1 MKTKTQKRW
10 SLAANIILTVN
21 SILALA
27 PFVLLIIASFTDED
41 VAMNKGFSYFPSK
54 WSLAAFDYIGQQWKM
69 IGRAYL
75 MTILVTAIGTVLSV
89 VFTAML
95 AYMLSQK
102 GLPGRKILNFYVVF
116 TMLFN
121 GGLVPTYIMY
131 VRTFHIKNTVWALVF
146 PNLLM
151 SAFIVMLVRN
161 YFENSIPQELYES
174 ARIDGASEFYTF
186 FKIALPLSVPIL
198 ATTGL
203 MEGLAYWNDWQ
214 NGLYY
219 LDSKGAK
226 LYTIQNIL
234 NNINENIQFLASNAT
249 GGVNIGDLPTTTV
262 RMAIAFVGILP
273 VLVIYPFFQKYFAA
287 GLTLGAV
294 KG

>member
-1 MKTKTQKRW
+1 
-10 SLAANIILTVN
+10 
-21 SILALA
+21 
-27 PFVLLIIASFTDED
+27 
-41 VAMNKGFSYFPSK
+41 
-54 WSLAAFDYIGQQWKM
+54 
-69 IGRAYL
+69 
-75 MTILVTAIGTVLSV
+75 
-89 VFTAML
+89 
-95 AYMLSQK
+95 
-102 GLPGRKILNFYVVF
+102 
-116 TMLFN
+116 
-121 GGLVPTYIMY
+121 
-131 VRTFHIKNTVWALVF
+131 
-146 PNLLM
+146 
-151 SAFIVMLVRN
+151 MLVRN